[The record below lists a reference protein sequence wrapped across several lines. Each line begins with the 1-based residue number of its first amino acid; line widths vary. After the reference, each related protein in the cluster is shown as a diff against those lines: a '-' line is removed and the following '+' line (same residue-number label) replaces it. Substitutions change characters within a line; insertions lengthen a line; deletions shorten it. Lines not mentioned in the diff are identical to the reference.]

1 MPRTILETRM
11 RRLLAIFTLTVFMLP
26 FAMPATAAG
35 NAGAGKHNK
44 KQSKPKKN
52 KRAKQNPAK

>member
-1 MPRTILETRM
+1 MQ
-11 RRLLAIFTLTVFMLP
+11 RLLAIFTLTVFMLP